1 MHFVFKNLDVHIP
14 FSIFDLIFVIFMNFY
29 KQNYNNSKNNNNNN
43 NTML

>member
-14 FSIFDLIFVIFMNFY
+14 FSIFDLIFMNFY

-43 NTML
+43 NTTL